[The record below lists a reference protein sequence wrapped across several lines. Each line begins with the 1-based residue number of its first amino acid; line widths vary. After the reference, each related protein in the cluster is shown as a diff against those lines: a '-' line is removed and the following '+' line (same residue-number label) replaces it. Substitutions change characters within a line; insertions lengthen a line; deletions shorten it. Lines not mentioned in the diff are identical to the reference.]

1 MPKDVILVVWLCVCT
16 ARTVLGFGMDPDL
29 QMDIITELDLV
40 NTTLGVTQVS
50 GLHNA
55 SKAFLFQDTEREI
68 YAAPHVSEKLIQLFR
83 NKSEFTFLATVRQKS
98 STSGVILS
106 IRELEHSYF
115 ELESSGLRD
124 EIRYHYIHNGK
135 PRTEALP
142 YRMADGQWHKVAL
155 SVSASHLLLH
165 VDCNRIYERVIDP
178 PETNLPPG
186 SNLWLGQR
194 NQKHGLFKGIIQDG
208 KIIFMPNGYITQ
220 CPNLNR
226 TCPTCSDFLSL
237 VQGIMDLQELL
248 AKMTAK
254 LNYAETRLSQL
265 ENCHCEKTCQMSG
278 LLYRDQDSWVDGD
291 HCRNC
296 TCKSGTVQCRRMT
309 CPPLS
314 CSPDSLPVHIAG
326 QCCKV
331 CRPKCIYGGKVLAE
345 GQRILT
351 KSCRECRGGVLVK
364 ITEACPPLNCSEKD
378 HILPE
383 SQCCSVCRG
392 HNFCAEGPKCGEN
405 SECKNWNTKATCEC
419 KNGYIS
425 VQGDSAYCEDID
437 ECAAKMHYCH
447 ANTVCVNLPGLYR
460 CDCVPGYIRVDDF
473 SCTEHDECGSG
484 QHSCD
489 ENAICT
495 NTVQGHSCTCKP
507 GYVGN
512 GTVCRAFCQE
522 GCRYGGTCVAPNK
535 CVCPPGFTGSHCE
548 KDIDECTEGIIE
560 CHNHSRCVNLP
571 GWYHCECRSGFHD
584 DGTYSLSGES
594 CIDIDECAL
603 RTHTCWND
611 SACINLAGGFDC
623 LCPAGPSCSGDCP
636 HEGGL
641 KHNGQ
646 VWTLKE
652 DRCSVCSCKDGKI
665 LCRRTACDCQNPS
678 VDLFCCPECDTRV
691 TSQCLDQ
698 NGQKLYRSG
707 DNWTHSCQQCRCLEG
722 EVDCWPLVCPNLHCE
737 FKAILEGECCPRCVS
752 DPCLA
757 DNIAHDIRKT
767 CLDSYGISRLSGSV
781 WTMAGSPCTTCK
793 CKNGS
798 VCCSVDLECLHN
810 N

>member
-1 MPKDVILVVWLCVCT
+1 MPGDVLLVVWFCVCA
-16 ARTVLGFGMDPDL
+16 ARTVVGFGTDPDL

-40 NTTLGVTQVS
+40 NISLGVTQVS

-55 SKAFLFQDTEREI
+55 SKAYVFQDTAREI
-68 YAAPHVSEKLIQLFR
+68 HAAPHVSEKLIQLFR
-83 NKSEFTFLATVRQKS
+83 NKTDFTFLATVQQKP

-106 IRELEHSYF
+106 IRELERSYF

-124 EIRYHYIHNGK
+124 EIRYHYMHNGK

-142 YRMADGQWHKVAL
+142 YRLADGQWHKVAL

-165 VDCNRIYERVIDP
+165 IDCNRIYERVIHP

-194 NQKHGLFKGIIQDG
+194 NQKHGFFKGIIQDG

-265 ENCHCEKTCQMSG
+265 ENCHCEKTCQVSG

-296 TCKSGTVQCRRMT
+296 TCKGGAVECRRMS
-309 CPPLS
+309 CPPLN

-331 CRPKCIYGGKVLAE
+331 CRPKCIYGGRVLAE

-351 KSCRECRGGVLVK
+351 KSCRECR
-364 ITEACPPLNCSEKD
+364 
-378 HILPE
+378 
-383 SQCCSVCRG
+383 
-392 HNFCAEGPKCGEN
+392 
-405 SECKNWNTKATCEC
+405 
-419 KNGYIS
+419 
-425 VQGDSAYCEDID
+425 
-437 ECAAKMHYCH
+437 
-447 ANTVCVNLPGLYR
+447 
-460 CDCVPGYIRVDDF
+460 
-473 SCTEHDECGSG
+473 HDECGSG
-484 QHSCD
+484 QHNCD

-495 NTVQGHSCTCKP
+495 NTVRGHSCTCKP

-512 GTVCRAFCQE
+512 GTICR
-522 GCRYGGTCVAPNK
+522 
-535 CVCPPGFTGSHCE
+535 
-548 KDIDECTEGIIE
+548 DIDECTEGIIE

-623 LCPAGPSCSGDCP
+623 LCPSGPSCSGDCP

-641 KHNGQ
+641 KRNGQ

-698 NGQKLYRSG
+698 NGHKLYRSG

-722 EVDCWPLVCPNLHCE
+722 EVDCWPLTCPNLSCE
-737 FKAILEGECCPRCVS
+737 YTAILEGECCPRCVS

-757 DNIAHDIRKT
+757 DNIAYDIRKT

>member
-1 MPKDVILVVWLCVCT
+1 MPMDVILVVWFCVCT
-16 ARTVLGFGMDPDL
+16 ART
-29 QMDIITELDLV
+29 DI
-40 NTTLGVTQVS
+40 
-50 GLHNA
+50 
-55 SKAFLFQDTEREI
+55 EREI
-68 YAAPHVSEKLIQLFR
+68 HAAPHVSEKLIQLFR
-83 NKSEFTFLATVRQKS
+83 NKSEFTFLATVQQKP
-98 STSGVILS
+98 STSGVMLS
-106 IRELEHSYF
+106 IRGLEHSYF

-124 EIRYHYIHNGK
+124 EIRYHYVHNGK

-178 PETNLPPG
+178 PDTNLPPG
-186 SNLWLGQR
+186 INLWLGQR

-265 ENCHCEKTCQMSG
+265 ENCHCEKTCQVSG

-296 TCKSGTVQCRRMT
+296 TCKSGAVECRRMS

-314 CSPDSLPVHIAG
+314 CSPDSLPVHVAG

-351 KSCRECRGGVLVK
+351 KSCRECRVMTRYWCRKRNIQEEEHVLWGGVLVK
-364 ITEACPPLNCSEKD
+364 ITEMCPPLNCSEKD

-383 SQCCSVCRG
+383 NQCCRVCRG

-419 KNGYIS
+419 KSGYIS

-473 SCTEHDECGSG
+473 SCT
-484 QHSCD
+484 
-489 ENAICT
+489 
-495 NTVQGHSCTCKP
+495 
-507 GYVGN
+507 
-512 GTVCRAFCQE
+512 
-522 GCRYGGTCVAPNK
+522 
-535 CVCPPGFTGSHCE
+535 
-548 KDIDECTEGIIE
+548 
-560 CHNHSRCVNLP
+560 
-571 GWYHCECRSGFHD
+571 
-584 DGTYSLSGES
+584 GE
-594 CIDIDECAL
+594 L
-603 RTHTCWND
+603 
-611 SACINLAGGFDC
+611 
-623 LCPAGPSCSGDCP
+623 
-636 HEGGL
+636 
-641 KHNGQ
+641 
-646 VWTLKE
+646 
-652 DRCSVCSCKDGKI
+652 
-665 LCRRTACDCQNPS
+665 
-678 VDLFCCPECDTRV
+678 
-691 TSQCLDQ
+691 
-698 NGQKLYRSG
+698 
-707 DNWTHSCQQCRCLEG
+707 
-722 EVDCWPLVCPNLHCE
+722 
-737 FKAILEGECCPRCVS
+737 
-752 DPCLA
+752 
-757 DNIAHDIRKT
+757 
-767 CLDSYGISRLSGSV
+767 
-781 WTMAGSPCTTCK
+781 
-793 CKNGS
+793 
-798 VCCSVDLECLHN
+798 
-810 N
+810 

>member
-1 MPKDVILVVWLCVCT
+1 MPPDAVLVVWFCVCT
-16 ARTVLGFGMDPDL
+16 ARTVVGLGMDPDL
-29 QMDIITELDLV
+29 QMDIVTELDLV

-50 GLHNA
+50 GMHNG
-55 SKAFLFQDTEREI
+55 SKAFLFQDVRREI
-68 YAAPHVSEKLIQLFR
+68 HADPHVSEKLIQLFR
-83 NKSEFTFLATVRQKS
+83 NKSEFTFLATVQQKP
-98 STSGVILS
+98 STSGVLLS

-124 EIRYHYIHNGK
+124 EIRYHYMHGGK
-135 PRTEALP
+135 PRMEVLP
-142 YRMADGQWHKVAL
+142 FRMADGQWHRVAL
-155 SVSASHLLLH
+155 SVSASHVLLH

-186 SNLWLGQR
+186 SSVWLGQR
-194 NQKHGLFKGIIQDG
+194 NQKHGLFKGIIQDE
-208 KIIFMPNGYITQ
+208 KLIFMPNGYITQ

-254 LNYAETRLSQL
+254 LNYAETRLNQL
-265 ENCHCEKTCQMSG
+265 ENCHCEKTCQVSG
-278 LLYRDQDSWVDGD
+278 LLYRDQDTWVDGD

-296 TCKSGTVQCRRMT
+296 TCKSGTVECQRMS
-309 CPPLS
+309 CPLLR
-314 CSPDSLPVHIAG
+314 CSPDSLPVHISG

-331 CRPKCIYGGKVLAE
+331 CRPKCIYGGRVLAE

-351 KSCRECRGGVLVK
+351 KSCRECRDGVLVK
-364 ITEACPPLNCSEKD
+364 LTEACSPLNCSEKD

-383 SQCCSVCRG
+383 NQCCSVCRG

-473 SCTEHDECGSG
+473 SCT
-484 QHSCD
+484 
-489 ENAICT
+489 
-495 NTVQGHSCTCKP
+495 
-507 GYVGN
+507 
-512 GTVCRAFCQE
+512 AFCEE
-522 GCRYGGTCVAPNK
+522 GCRHGGTCVAPNQ
-535 CVCPPGFTGSHCE
+535 CVCPAGFTGSHCE
-548 KDIDECTEGIIE
+548 KDIDEC
-560 CHNHSRCVNLP
+560 
-571 GWYHCECRSGFHD
+571 
-584 DGTYSLSGES
+584 
-594 CIDIDECAL
+594 AL
-603 RTHTCWND
+603 RTHTCGSD
-611 SACINLAGGFDC
+611 SACVNLAGGFDC
-623 LCPAGPSCSGDCP
+623 LCASGSSCSGDCP

-641 KHNGQ
+641 RRNGQ
-646 VWTLKE
+646 VWTLND
-652 DRCSVCSCKDGKI
+652 DRCSLCSCKDGKI
-665 LCRRTACDCQNPS
+665 FCRRTACDCQNPS

-698 NGQKLYRSG
+698 DGHKFYRSG
-707 DNWTHSCQQCRCLEG
+707 DSWTQNCQQCRCLEG
-722 EVDCWPLVCPNLHCE
+722 EVDCWPLTCPDLSCE
-737 FKAILEGECCPRCVS
+737 YTAMSEGECCPRCVS

-757 DNIAHDIRKT
+757 DSLAYDIRKT

-781 WTMAGSPCTTCK
+781 WTMAGSACTTCK

-798 VCCSVDLECLHN
+798 VCCSVDLECLQN